1 MWPLRSAFV
10 SGRFFSGYKE
20 RQRWIYEEFGLKV
33 LSKSVYNLVR
43 SHPGALLKVSRPV
56 PLEEACRAAAFAACP
71 GRRLQ
76 SVAAFARTHFPQLR

>member
-56 PLEEACRAAAFAACP
+56 PLEEAWPSGGVCCVSWASSSKC
-71 GRRLQ
+71 GGLC
-76 SVAAFARTHFPQLR
+76 